1 VVMELEIQG
10 AVDNVDALREH
21 VMVQSTPLAIDVM
34 FGGGE
39 EIESLHSVGVYT
51 SPPTRKF
58 RYNLK
63 LMGAIGNRD
72 GEQDVAWFI
81 ISPSDFGWTNI
92 TVCKIQKD

>member
-1 VVMELEIQG
+1 
-10 AVDNVDALREH
+10 
-21 VMVQSTPLAIDVM
+21 MVQSTPLAIDVM

-63 LMGAIGNRD
+63 LMGSIGNRD

-92 TVCKIQKD
+92 TVCKIQED